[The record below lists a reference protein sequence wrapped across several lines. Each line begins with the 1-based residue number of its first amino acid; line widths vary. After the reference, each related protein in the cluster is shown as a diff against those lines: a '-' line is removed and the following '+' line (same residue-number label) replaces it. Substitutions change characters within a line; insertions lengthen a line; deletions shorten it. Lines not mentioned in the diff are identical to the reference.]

1 MKSQR
6 STAGTCA
13 GGTDFMARVL
23 GLLLFLLGV
32 AMLCVTF
39 QVAYDLFNQ
48 LSASSH
54 AWVGSS
60 TNPKSEPTGMQVGIA
75 FAGVLLKITVLI
87 AMGFLASLISSK
99 GSQMYASASARRDG
113 TVSGERDAKDGRAAE

>member
-1 MKSQR
+1 MNSQR
-6 STAGTCA
+6 SSAGTRA
-13 GGTDFMARVL
+13 GATDFMARVL

-60 TNPKSEPTGMQVGIA
+60 TNPKTEPTGTQIGIA

-99 GSQMYASASARRDG
+99 GSQMYASAGALREG
-113 TVSGERDAKDGRAAE
+113 TVSEERDAQDGRASE